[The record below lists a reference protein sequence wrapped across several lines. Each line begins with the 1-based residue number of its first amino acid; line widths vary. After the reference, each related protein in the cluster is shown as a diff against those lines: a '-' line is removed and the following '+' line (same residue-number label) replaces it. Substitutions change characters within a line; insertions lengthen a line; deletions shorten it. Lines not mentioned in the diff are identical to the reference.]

1 MCYNNEM
8 KEGMKMI
15 RLAVDGMGGD
25 NAPEQIVKGTMM
37 ALEKFENI
45 EITLFGDET
54 KMAPFYK
61 AHPRLKVV
69 HTPTYLE
76 MGEKDPIKQYRT
88 HKDASMFMAMQHV
101 KDGLSDAIVS
111 AGPTQALVVG
121 GHFIIRRMDA
131 MKRVAICPVIPSYDG
146 RGRLLLDSGANVE
159 FKPEHL
165 LDYAVYATVMAEKVL
180 KRENPTVG
188 LINIGT
194 EDGKGR
200 DFDKETFAL
209 LKASKDVNF
218 VGNIEPKEVFTTNA
232 DILLSDGFTANI
244 VMKTMEGTA
253 KGMGMLLKREI
264 KKGFFSKIGALFMKG
279 ALSNFKHSL
288 DASEIGG
295 ALIMGLNEVVIKAQ
309 GASLAYGFFNG
320 IRQAKE
326 MVEANVIKIVSEV
339 LEKKEVG
346 EV

>member
-1 MCYNNEM
+1 
-8 KEGMKMI
+8 MI

-25 NAPEQIVKGTMM
+25 NAPAEIVKGTLM

-45 EITLFGDET
+45 EITLFGDEA
-54 KMAPFYK
+54 KMAPYLK
-61 AHPRLKVV
+61 SHPRLQVV
-69 HTPTYLE
+69 HTPYFLE

-88 HKDASMFMAMQHV
+88 HKEASMFMAMQHV
-101 KDGLSDAIVS
+101 KDGKAEAVVS

-121 GHFIIRRMDA
+121 GHFIIRRMPA

-165 LDYAVYATVMAEKVL
+165 LDFAVYATIMAEKVL
-180 KRENPTVG
+180 KRDKPTLG

-209 LKASKDVNF
+209 LKESKDVNF

-264 KKGFFSKIGALFMKG
+264 KATFISKIGALFMKK
-279 ALSNFKHSL
+279 ALTKFKKSL

-295 ALIMGLNEVVIKAQ
+295 ALIMGLDGVVIKAQ
-309 GASLAYGFFNG
+309 GASQAYGFYNG

-326 MVEANVIKIVSEV
+326 MVEANVISLVSEV
-339 LEKKEVG
+339 LSKKEVS
-346 EV
+346 EE